1 MEIFFLSNASLVLVP
16 ACGWK
21 TCLQKSP
28 ISLHL
33 SLCLLSILVIQSNL
47 IGAGIISRRHLMAIG
62 QVLYYRTD
70 QGSIVMCLSLLDSVQ
85 KTLHI
90 ARRTICVY
98 I

>member
-1 MEIFFLSNASLVLVP
+1 MGWKISFSNASLVLVP

-62 QVLYYRTD
+62 QVLPDRS
-70 QGSIVMCLSLLDSVQ
+70 GFDSNV
-85 KTLHI
+85 LEPP
-90 ARRTICVY
+90 
-98 I
+98 